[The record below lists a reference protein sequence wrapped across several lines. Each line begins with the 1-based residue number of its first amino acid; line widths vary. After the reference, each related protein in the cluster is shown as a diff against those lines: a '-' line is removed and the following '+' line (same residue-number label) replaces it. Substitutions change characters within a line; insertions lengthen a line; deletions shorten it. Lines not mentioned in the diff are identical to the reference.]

1 MLIKIFT
8 LCNNFYNRRQLRKGH
23 AEIGKSCLCGRIR
36 IINIG
41 GGKIT
46 IGDNCRINSGKGHN
60 PIGGDT
66 VCRFVSYGG
75 RICIGD
81 RVGIS
86 NSTIVSR
93 NSVIIEDNVFIGGSC
108 KIYDND
114 FHPIS
119 MEKRIS
125 FFDDIPNKP
134 VLIKRGA
141 FIGAHSIV
149 LKGVIV
155 GEGAVVGAGS
165 VVTGNIPDGE
175 IWAGNPARFIKKL
188 RVTDR

>member
-1 MLIKIFT
+1 M
-8 LCNNFYNRRQLRKGH
+8 
-23 AEIGKSCLCGRIR
+23 
-36 IINIG
+36 
-41 GGKIT
+41 
-46 IGDNCRINSGKGHN
+46 
-60 PIGGDT
+60 
-66 VCRFVSYGG
+66 
-75 RICIGD
+75 
-81 RVGIS
+81 
-86 NSTIVSR
+86 
-93 NSVIIEDNVFIGGSC
+93 IIEDNVFIGGSC